1 MSDDGV
7 RSCSGSYMM
16 RLKHELRAGGQGSR
30 GAGELFLPFSLA
42 PLLLYF
48 LLCLFMVLLLPS
60 SSEADAES
68 RPRIAL
74 VLSGGGARGGA
85 HIGVLRV
92 LERAGVPIDLIVGS
106 SYGALVGGLYAAGYS
121 VDDIDRS
128 LRQRIGR
135 R

>member
-1 MSDDGV
+1 MNCV
-7 RSCSGSYMM
+7 Q
-16 RLKHELRAGGQGSR
+16 GGK

-74 VLSGGGARGGA
+74 VLSGGRARGGA